1 MVNLGGTPKV
11 VMGWVTGR
19 NRSIQ
24 HKSGRRVDFL
34 ATCFGGNGFGR
45 REKPI
50 DSAQVRAPILVALE
64 CIPDHRQRPAAPQAA
79 EPNASRGL
87 CKS

>member
-1 MVNLGGTPKV
+1 
-11 VMGWVTGR
+11 MGWLTGETDR
-19 NRSIQ
+19 FST
-24 HKSGRRVDFL
+24 SPGAESTFWVP
-34 ATCFGGNGFGR
+34 AGNGLGR

-64 CIPDHRQRPAAPQAA
+64 CILDHRQRPAAPQAA